1 MHPILQALV
10 AAGANWLMTALG
22 AAGIFLAPGMSRKA
36 VDAMLGFAAGV
47 MMAASYGSLLAPAIR
62 TSPDGSGAAWLPA
75 VTGFLMGGIAFWGID
90 SLLPHLHLGLPSD
103 RVEGVKTSWP
113 RSTLL
118 VLAVSLHNIPEGLAV
133 GVAFGAAPVGL
144 PWATLPSALALTIGI
159 GIQDIPE
166 GFAVALPLQREGLPR
181 WKSFWYGQLS
191 GLVEPVT
198 AVIGALAVVASHA
211 ILPYAMGFAAGAMV
225 YVVVEDL
232 IPESQRAGHTD
243 LATVG
248 LLVGFTLMMVL
259 EVVLS

>member
-1 MHPILQALV
+1 MHPILQALT
-10 AAGANWLMTALG
+10 AAGVNWLMTALG

-36 VDAMLGFAAGV
+36 LDAMLGFAAGV
-47 MMAASYGSLLAPAIR
+47 MLAASYGSLLAPAIG
-62 TSPDGSGAAWLPA
+62 TSADGGGAAWLPA
-75 VTGFLMGGIAFWGID
+75 AAGFLAGGGAFWGID

-118 VLAVSLHNIPEGLAV
+118 VLAVSLHNVPEGLAV
-133 GVAFGAAPVGL
+133 GVAFGAAPIGL
-144 PWATLPSALALTIGI
+144 PWASLSSALALSIGI

-166 GFAVALPLQREGLPR
+166 GLAVALPLQREGLSR

-191 GLVEPVT
+191 GLVEPIT
-198 AVIGALAVVASHA
+198 AVIGALAVVLSHA

-248 LLVGFTLMMVL
+248 LLVGFTLMMGL
-259 EVVLS
+259 EITLR

>member
-1 MHPILQALV
+1 
-10 AAGANWLMTALG
+10 
-22 AAGIFLAPGMSRKA
+22 
-36 VDAMLGFAAGV
+36 MLGFAAGV
-47 MMAASYGSLLAPAIR
+47 MLAASYGSLLAPAIG
-62 TSPDGSGAAWLPA
+62 TSADGGGAAWLPA
-75 VTGFLMGGIAFWGID
+75 AAGFLAGGGAFWGID

-118 VLAVSLHNIPEGLAV
+118 VLAVSLHNVPEGLAV
-133 GVAFGAAPVGL
+133 GVAFGAAPIGL
-144 PWATLPSALALTIGI
+144 PWASLSSALALSIGI

-166 GFAVALPLQREGLPR
+166 GLAVALPLQREGLSR

-191 GLVEPVT
+191 GLVEPIT
-198 AVIGALAVVASHA
+198 AVIGALAVVLSHA

-248 LLVGFTLMMVL
+248 LLVGFTLMMGL
-259 EVVLS
+259 EITLR